1 MPHLQF
7 ANRAQRSVWEDLHQ
21 LNITVRR
28 CCHDD
33 NDDNDEDDDD
43 DDDDGG
49 DDHNEESDED
59 DDLTSGRNSLQH
71 PDRKSATSLER
82 CQHLSIIGISI
93 YKYNDHCHHCHID
106 IVGSTSSTL

>member
-33 NDDNDEDDDD
+33 DDDD
-43 DDDDGG
+43 DDDD
-49 DDHNEESDED
+49 EESDED

-71 PDRKSATSLER
+71 PDHKSATSLER
-82 CQHLSIIGISI
+82 YQHLSIIGISI
-93 YKYNDHCHHCHID
+93 HKYNDHCHRHID
-106 IVGSTSSTL
+106 KVGSPSSTL

>member
-33 NDDNDEDDDD
+33 DDDD
-43 DDDDGG
+43 D
-49 DDHNEESDED
+49 EESDDGD
-59 DDLTSGRNSLQH
+59 DDDQHHHHHHHHAHHHGSGDDVMMMMMMRISFALVAGRSQIAIINISPGQCVCNS
-71 PDRKSATSLER
+71 S
-82 CQHLSIIGISI
+82 
-93 YKYNDHCHHCHID
+93 KY
-106 IVGSTSSTL
+106 

>member
-33 NDDNDEDDDD
+33 DDGDDD
-43 DDDDGG
+43 
-49 DDHNEESDED
+49 EESDED
-59 DDLTSGRNSLQH
+59 DD
-71 PDRKSATSLER
+71 D
-82 CQHLSIIGISI
+82 
-93 YKYNDHCHHCHID
+93 DHHHHHD
-106 IVGSTSSTL
+106 

>member
-33 NDDNDEDDDD
+33 HDDY
-43 DDDDGG
+43 DDG
-49 DDHNEESDED
+49 DDESDED

-71 PDRKSATSLER
+71 PDHKSATSLER
-82 CQHLSIIGISI
+82 YQHLSIIGISI
-93 YKYNDHCHHCHID
+93 HKYNDHCHRHIN
-106 IVGSTSSTL
+106 IVGSPSSTL

>member
-33 NDDNDEDDDD
+33 PDDDHDDDD
-43 DDDDGG
+43 
-49 DDHNEESDED
+49 ESDED

-71 PDRKSATSLER
+71 PDHKSATSLER
-82 CQHLSIIGISI
+82 CQHLSIMGISI
-93 YKYNDHCHHCHID
+93 HKYNDHCHRHIN
-106 IVGSTSSTL
+106 IVGSPSSTL